1 MNNDRLCPIL
11 FRYAEVLLTIAE
23 CNVEL
28 NENLNTALDL
38 IDELRIRG
46 GHIAVDRTKYN
57 TQDKIRELV
66 RRERTIE
73 LAGEGLRRQDIL
85 RWKDKDGKMVAE
97 TVMNKPLYHMVG
109 TINYDEPDPTRRAV
123 ITPPSEVSEKD
134 RLIEQRKFEPY
145 MRYWPIPYTQMEKN
159 PKLVQN
165 PGYK

>member
-1 MNNDRLCPIL
+1 
-11 FRYAEVLLTIAE
+11 
-23 CNVEL
+23 
-28 NENLNTALDL
+28 
-38 IDELRIRG
+38 
-46 GHIAVDRTKYN
+46 
-57 TQDKIRELV
+57 
-66 RRERTIE
+66 
-73 LAGEGLRRQDIL
+73 
-85 RWKDKDGKMVAE
+85 MVAE

>member
-1 MNNDRLCPIL
+1 M
-11 FRYAEVLLTIAE
+11 
-23 CNVEL
+23 
-28 NENLNTALDL
+28 
-38 IDELRIRG
+38 RIRG